1 MKKIQLYIVLLGL
14 FGITQARELFDRVAV
29 VVDEDIIMESEI
41 QTLALQLEGRGLT
54 AKSAR
59 DSAQATLIQEKVIF
73 AKARID
79 TIFPSPAEIETQ
91 VNGQIEQMAA
101 GQGVSVEKLGQMI
114 QNQMGMGLAD
124 FKKRILSKQFLSQN
138 VVQKIRG
145 KYVGRQEITPAEVR
159 SFFES
164 QAGELPSERNS
175 YELSRIVLP
184 IVQAKARVDSVRSRA
199 DSVLQKLR
207 KGEKFEDLVLQYSED
222 EDTKELGGDL
232 GFFKKGALQPNYE
245 SVAFRLDPGQWGDRL
260 VLTDDGYHL
269 IKLLERKDLE
279 ARTAHILF
287 KLEPLAEDTARVM
300 ELADSLKSSLTNNI
314 KLMDSI
320 VAKHSKDRLTQ
331 EGKGRMGW
339 TTLAKMNPKY
349 REALQ
354 GKKSGFWASPIVIDR
369 KVHLVHIDRFET
381 SRTLN
386 LKDDWNTLQTLTQN
400 FKAAQ
405 KLSRLVEAWKKEIY
419 IEIR

>member
-14 FGITQARELFDRVAV
+14 FGISQARELFDRVAV

-41 QTLALQLEGRGLT
+41 QTLALQFEGRDLS
-54 AKSAR
+54 ARAAR

-79 TIFPSPAEIETQ
+79 TLFPSPTEVETQ
-91 VNGQIEQMAA
+91 VNAQIEQMAA
-101 GQGVSVEKLGQMI
+101 GQNVSVERLGQMI

-124 FKKRILSKQFLSQN
+124 FKKRVLSKQFLSQN

-159 SFFES
+159 AYFES
-164 QAGELPSERNS
+164 KENELPSERNS

-199 DSVLQKLR
+199 DSVLQELR
-207 KGEKFEDLVLQYSED
+207 KGAKFEDLVAKYSED
-222 EDTKELGGDL
+222 ESTKEIGGDL
-232 GFFKKGALQPNYE
+232 GFFKKGALQANYE

-279 ARTAHILF
+279 ARTAHVLF
-287 KLEPLAEDTARVM
+287 KLEPLAKDTARVM
-300 ELADSLKSSLTNNI
+300 ALADSLKSSLTSDI
-314 KLMDSI
+314 SLMDSI
-320 VAKHSKDRLTQ
+320 VVKYSKDRLTQ
-331 EGKGRMGW
+331 ESNGRVGW
-339 TTLAKMNPKY
+339 TTLAKMDPKY
-349 REALQ
+349 REVLQ
-354 GKKSGFWASPIVIDR
+354 GKTSGFWAPPIVIDR
-369 KVHLVHIDRFET
+369 KVHLIHINRFET

-419 IEIR
+419 IEVR